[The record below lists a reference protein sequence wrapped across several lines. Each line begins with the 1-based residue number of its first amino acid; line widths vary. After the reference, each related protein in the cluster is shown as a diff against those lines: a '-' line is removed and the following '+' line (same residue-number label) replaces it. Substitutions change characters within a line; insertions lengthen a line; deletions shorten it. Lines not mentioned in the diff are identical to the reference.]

1 MAQANY
7 KQAVTAMSNL
17 KPFRGNTLR
26 GEILDGTYYIS
37 SYNTIMARVEII
49 NGTPT
54 VAYLNTRKYSVTTS
68 KHQNYIR
75 QALGGMPIAEG
86 AIA

>member
-17 KPFRGNTLR
+17 KPFKGNTLW
-26 GEILDGTYYIS
+26 GETVAGAYYIH
-37 SYNTIMARVEII
+37 SYNTIMARVAVI

-54 VAYLNTRKYSVTTS
+54 VTYLNTRKYSVTTS
-68 KHQNYIR
+68 KHQNYIL
-75 QALGGMPIAEG
+75 QALGGMPVAEG